1 MARDKIA
8 VIGAGHV
15 GATAAHWMAQRHL
28 GDIVLVDV
36 AEGIPQGKAL
46 DLEEASPLAP
56 WDERISGTQDLAQI
70 RGAGMVVLTAGAVRK
85 PGMSRDDLLAVNRRI
100 VEDVARGV
108 AEQAP
113 EACLLVV
120 TNPVDVMTYLAW
132 RTSGFPAARVFGM
145 AGVLDSTRFR
155 TFLARELG
163 VSVRDVSAFVLGGHG
178 DQMVPLVRY
187 SYAGGIPVQQLLPP
201 DTIQRLVER
210 TRSGGGEIVSLLKS
224 GSAYYAPG
232 ASIAEMVEA
241 VLRDQ
246 RRILPTV
253 ARVAGEYG
261 ERDIYVGVPAV
272 LGEGWVRRVLEIEL
286 NEEER
291 QDFAA
296 SAAAVR
302 RVLAQL
308 G

>member
-56 WDERISGTQDLAQI
+56 WDERISGTQDLAQV

-100 VEDVARGV
+100 VEEVARGV

-187 SYAGGIPVQQLLPP
+187 SYVGGIPVQQLLSPE
-201 DTIQRLVER
+201 TIQRLVER

-253 ARVAGEYG
+253 AQVAGEYG

-272 LGEGWVRRVLEIEL
+272 LGEGGVRRVLEIEL

-291 QDFAA
+291 QAFAA

-302 RVLAQL
+302 RVLSQL